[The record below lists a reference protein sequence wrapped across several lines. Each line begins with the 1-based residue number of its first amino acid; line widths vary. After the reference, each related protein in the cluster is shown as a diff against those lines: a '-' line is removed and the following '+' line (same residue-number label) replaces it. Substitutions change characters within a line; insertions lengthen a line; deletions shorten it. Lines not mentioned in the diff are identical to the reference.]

1 MLKRTL
7 DILLSLCGLIIT
19 LPLLII
25 IAIAV
30 KTEDGG
36 PVIFRQVRIG
46 RYGKKFTIW
55 KFRSMSAAKPVTYK
69 GFEPGNKSRITKTGL
84 FIRKTKLDEIPQLLN
99 VLKGDMSF
107 VGPRPEVEYWV
118 SKFPERWNYI
128 HQVRPGITDNA
139 SIEFRNEE
147 DLLAKS
153 AYPDKEYEQ
162 RILPKKLSLYEDY
175 IRNKSLAGDIKIMIL
190 TIYSLINRKYISR

>member
-1 MLKRTL
+1 MLKRAF
-7 DILLSLCGLIIT
+7 DILLALCGLIIT

-25 IAIAV
+25 ISLAI

-36 PVIFRQVRIG
+36 PVLFRQVRIG
-46 RYGKKFTIW
+46 RYGKPFTIW
-55 KFRSMSAAKPVTYK
+55 KFRSMSITKPVPIN

-84 FIRKTKLDEIPQLLN
+84 FIRKTKLDELPQLLN

-107 VGPRPEVEYWV
+107 VGPRPEVAYWV
-118 SKFPERWNYI
+118 NKFPARWNYI

-153 AYPDKEYEQ
+153 PNPEAEYEQ
-162 RILPKKLSLYEDY
+162 RILPRKLSLYEDY
-175 IRNKSLAGDIKIMIL
+175 IRNKSLAGDIKIMRL
-190 TIYSLINRKYISR
+190 TIYSLINRKFTS

>member
-1 MLKRTL
+1 MNKRAI
-7 DILLSLCGLIIT
+7 DIVLSLFGLIIT
-19 LPLLII
+19 LPLLIM
-25 IAIAV
+25 IALAV
-30 KTEDGG
+30 KAEDGG
-36 PVIFRQVRIG
+36 PILFKQVRIG

-55 KFRSMSAAKPVTYK
+55 KFRSMSITIPVPIN
-69 GFEPGNKSRITKTGL
+69 GFEPGNKSRITKTGIL
-84 FIRKTKLDEIPQLLN
+84 IRKTKFDELPQLLN

-118 SKFPERWNYI
+118 SKFPERWEYV

-153 AYPDKEYEQ
+153 PDPEAEYEQ
-162 RILPKKLSLYEDY
+162 RILPRKLSLYEDY
-175 IRNKSLAGDIKIMIL
+175 IRNMSLAADIKILTL
-190 TIYSLINRKYISR
+190 TIYSLINRKFTS